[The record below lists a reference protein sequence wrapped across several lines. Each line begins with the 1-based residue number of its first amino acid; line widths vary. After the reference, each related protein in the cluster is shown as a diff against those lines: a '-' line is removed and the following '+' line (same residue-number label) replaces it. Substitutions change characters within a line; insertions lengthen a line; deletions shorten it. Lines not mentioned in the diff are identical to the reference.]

1 MTKKIS
7 ELTQLTAVA
16 DDDIIPLVDVSDT
29 TMGATG
35 TTKYIERDD
44 LIRAPYN
51 AMSRQAIMNG
61 NFDIWQRGTSVA
73 LADATQ
79 SYQADRWFDVPVD
92 DGGTLPTLT
101 RSRQLLTSGDIAN
114 SFFYTRLATNGAGTS
129 LGNGSYHEF
138 SQKIE
143 NGTRN
148 LCGLN
153 KNVTLS
159 FYARSSIANKKIG
172 VYLAQ
177 VYGTGGSPSSA
188 EIINGTNWTLTS
200 TWTKYEYTFT
210 TNTLVG
216 KTFGTNYDDYLT
228 VSFFNMWG
236 STYQDRVGASTTE
249 TYVGSGNIDIAQVQL
264 NAGDEALEFNPK
276 SYEEEL
282 RACQTI
288 ISPDLGWTPVLDTW
302 VYASATTFTIAG
314 VDRTN
319 EYRKGGKIRW
329 KQGGAY
335 KYAYI
340 LSSAFS
346 TDTTVTITGGSDYTI
361 ANSAITDNYVSYEV
375 SPLGFPVSF
384 AYTPVVTTGSGSITT
399 QTVVGDFS
407 ITGGMCW
414 VVCDQLIV
422 NVGTGGTSLL
432 FSLPVNCSSNIALVH
447 LMGRESG
454 VTGKLLNGQCGS
466 DTQVDKLYI
475 ADGNNVPPLTN
486 NYRNIVSGSYPI
498 A

>member
-1 MTKKIS
+1 MAKITAYDA
-7 ELTQLTAVA
+7 LTDVA
-16 DDDIIPLVDVSDT
+16 GGDIIPIVDVSDT
-29 TMGATG
+29 TMGANG
-35 TTKYIERDD
+35 TNKKVTLSTIKENINTNVF
-44 LIRAPYN
+44 YN
-51 AMSRQAIMNG
+51 ALSRQAIMNG

-79 SYQADRWFDVPVD
+79 SYQADRWYDVPVD

-114 SFFYTRLATNGAGTS
+114 SFFYTRLTTNGAGTS
-129 LGNGSYHEF
+129 LGAGSYHEF

-143 NGTRN
+143 NGVRN

-153 KNVTLS
+153 KKVTLS

-216 KTFGTNYDDYLT
+216 KTFGTGYDDYLT

-236 STYQDRVGASTTE
+236 TTYQDRVGDTVAE

-282 RACQTI
+282 RACQRYYQVYI
-288 ISPDLGWTPVLDTW
+288 TPHMVG
-302 VYASATTFTIAG
+302 VMAMATTAG
-314 VDRTN
+314 RCGFVLPVRMRATPTATV
-319 EYRKGGKIRW
+319 
-329 KQGGAY
+329 GA
-335 KYAYI
+335 
-340 LSSAFS
+340 LPVWDGEG
-346 TDTTVTITGGSDYTI
+346 TPTTITGV
-361 ANSAITDNYVSYEV
+361 VSEYL
-375 SPLGFPVSF
+375 SPDRVQF
-384 AYTPVVTTGSGSITT
+384 
-399 QTVVGDFS
+399 DFS
-407 ITGGMCW
+407 TAGSLKVGNPAICYSTGTATL
-414 VVCDQLIV
+414 QLQAEI
-422 NVGTGGTSLL
+422 
-432 FSLPVNCSSNIALVH
+432 
-447 LMGRESG
+447 
-454 VTGKLLNGQCGS
+454 
-466 DTQVDKLYI
+466 
-475 ADGNNVPPLTN
+475 
-486 NYRNIVSGSYPI
+486 
-498 A
+498 